1 MAVRPTLLAYAI
13 VRGVEWTYAT
23 LKTISLLFA
32 LSLAAVV
39 RDVQAD
45 ESGSGDTYVMDRDD
59 DEYRREEDWW
69 KNGDKPP
76 F

>member
-1 MAVRPTLLAYAI
+1 
-13 VRGVEWTYAT
+13 
-23 LKTISLLFA
+23 
-32 LSLAAVV
+32 VV

-45 ESGSGDTYVMDRDD
+45 ESGGGDTDVRDRDD